1 MSLFSLIA
9 ALLLEQFRPFEY
21 RSRINR
27 FFIRYANYLEHR
39 LNAGEHHH
47 GALAWCLAVLPPV
60 IFLAALGLTVY
71 RLSPLLAWVM
81 NVAVLYVTVGFK
93 KFSETANDIAGAL
106 KSGDSENARSLVG
119 KWLGRATDECS
130 DGEVARLSIEHVLM
144 SAYRQLFGVIF
155 WFLLLGA
162 FGCGAAGALLYTL
175 AFTLYQKWGGQSEH
189 DFGSFG
195 RFSIV
200 VFDILDWLPLR
211 MTAVSFAVMGDFED
225 AIYCWRG
232 QAANWTQ
239 QGIGILLASGAGA
252 LGVKLGG
259 ALRCGGNVEFRCE
272 IGLGDEAD
280 GDYIESALGLIW
292 RTLMMWLVLL
302 LLLTMA
308 SWAG

>member
-9 ALLLEQFRPFEY
+9 ALLLEHFRPFEY

-27 FFIRYANYLEHR
+27 FFICYANYLEHR
-39 LNAGEHHH
+39 LNAGERHH

-60 IFLAALGLTVY
+60 IFLAGVGLIVY
-71 RLSPLLAWVM
+71 RVSPLLLWFT
-81 NVAVLYVTVGFK
+81 NVAVLYATVGFK
-93 KFSETANDIAGAL
+93 KFNEAASEIANAL
-106 KSGDSENARSLVG
+106 KSGESGNARALLG
-119 KWLGRATDECS
+119 KWLGRAADEYN
-130 DGEVARLSIEHVLM
+130 DGDVARVSIEQVFM
-144 SAYRQLFGVIF
+144 SAYRQLFGVVF
-155 WFLLLGA
+155 WFFVLSAVG
-162 FGCGAAGALLYTL
+162 GGAAGALLYTL

-195 RFSIV
+195 RFSVV

-225 AIYCWRG
+225 AIYCWRS
-232 QAANWTQ
+232 QAVNWAQ

-259 ALRCGGNVEFRCE
+259 VLHSGGNVEFRCE

-292 RTLMMWLVLL
+292 RTLMMWMVLL

-308 SWAG
+308 SWAA